1 MVMDRLSQKDLRKK
15 VAAAGF
21 GNALEW
27 YDFGVYGFFATAIGV
42 HFFPESDPFA
52 ALLSAFAA
60 FAVGYLARPVGG
72 VVLGHVGDKFGRK
85 PVMMFSITMMG
96 LATFSIGILP
106 SFETIGIAA
115 PIMLV
120 MLRLLQGFAVAG
132 EYSGSTVFLIEHAP
146 DHRRGFISSWT
157 IAGQFAG
164 LLLGSGTGA
173 LVGVFLTDAQ
183 LQEWGWRIPFLL
195 SSLLATAGLLFRRGL
210 EETPAIE
217 ETPPEEGSPAIRAI
231 RQNWRD
237 ILRYVS
243 LILMSGI
250 GFYVLFVYAVADLE
264 LHMHLSSARAL
275 DINTFS
281 LFIIMLA
288 VPVYGLISDHI
299 GRKPL
304 ALFAAIG
311 AIVFS
316 WPLWWLMH
324 QNSFVLILIGQATA
338 GLILAAGW
346 SVYGLIATEL
356 VSTRL
361 RVTLISIANGIAYG
375 IFGGLT
381 PLIATYLVKRTGD
394 DFTPVYIV
402 MVAAFLSLAAILM
415 IPETSPNHSRKK

>member
-1 MVMDRLSQKDLRKK
+1 M
-15 VAAAGF
+15 
-21 GNALEW
+21 
-27 YDFGVYGFFATAIGV
+27 
-42 HFFPESDPFA
+42 
-52 ALLSAFAA
+52 
-60 FAVGYLARPVGG
+60 
-72 VVLGHVGDKFGRK
+72 
-85 PVMMFSITMMG
+85 
-96 LATFSIGILP
+96 
-106 SFETIGIAA
+106 
-115 PIMLV
+115 
-120 MLRLLQGFAVAG
+120 
-132 EYSGSTVFLIEHAP
+132 
-146 DHRRGFISSWT
+146 
-157 IAGQFAG
+157 
-164 LLLGSGTGA
+164 
-173 LVGVFLTDAQ
+173 
-183 LQEWGWRIPFLL
+183 EWGWRIPFLL